1 MTKKPPKT
9 AEKTAES
16 RNIRFP
22 GTRSVCSSV
31 AILSAGVLR
40 GLTVW
45 PEVIEQL
52 RTRDAALS
60 SFLGQARAARTADG
74 TVILRVPNPFL
85 ISMLDRPNNRD
96 LLLSAIAAQADF
108 PPTGLKFEV
117 VKAADN
123 APDDDIFTAI
133 EG

>member
-1 MTKKPPKT
+1 VPPPP
-9 AEKTAES
+9 AEKPTSQTQSE
-16 RNIRFP
+16 P
-22 GTRSVCSSV
+22 T
-31 AILSAGVLR
+31 SAAALR
-40 GLTVW
+40 GLNVW

-52 RTRDAALS
+52 RSRDAALS
-60 SFLGQARAARTADG
+60 SFLGQARAAQSADG

-96 LLLSAIAAQADF
+96 LLISAIAAQADT

-123 APDDDIFTAI
+123 APDDEIFTAI
-133 EG
+133 ES